1 MRPERENVGG
11 VWGRRGARQLQKDEK
26 ALDSVKGS
34 MLSRMD
40 FLDLE

>member
-1 MRPERENVGG
+1 VNAECEKG
-11 VWGRRGARQLQKDEK
+11 VALVRQLQKDEK
-26 ALDSVKGS
+26 VLDSVKGS